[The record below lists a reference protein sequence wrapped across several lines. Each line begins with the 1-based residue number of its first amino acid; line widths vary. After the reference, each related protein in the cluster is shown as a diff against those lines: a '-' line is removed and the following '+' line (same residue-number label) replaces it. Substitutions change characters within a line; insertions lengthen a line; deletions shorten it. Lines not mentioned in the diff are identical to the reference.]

1 MALQTEIRQ
10 LFDCHLVGSDGQSIG
25 QVGQVYLNDR
35 TGEPEWVTVRTGMFG
50 MKETFVPL
58 AGSHRSGDEIRVPF
72 DKDKIKDAPN
82 IDVDGHLTIEEEARL
97 YRHYGLQPPAV
108 PQQRST
114 SPTGE
119 ARPGPVPGTPTMPA
133 RPSTPA
139 TPATP
144 TTGTTGGTTGGRED
158 VSDLER
164 LRRERETGKTTGME
178 PPGAMGPKTEM
189 GRTGEMAGDIEMT
202 MSEEQLRIGKETVES
217 GRVRLRKYVETENVQ
232 ETVPLMHE
240 EVVIEREPI
249 REGEAAAGSY
259 EIGEDEQSI
268 TLHEERAVIGKETRP
283 VERIHAHRQSVEQEK
298 TVGGQVRKE
307 HVEIDEEDTTPDAKR
322 GDRPPPL

>member
-1 MALQTEIRQ
+1 MALQTEIRH

-35 TGEPEWVTVRTGMFG
+35 TGDPEWVTVRTGMFG

-58 AGSHRSGDEIRVPF
+58 AGCHRSGDEIRVPF
-72 DKDKIKDAPN
+72 DKEKIKDAPN

-119 ARPGPVPGTPTMPA
+119 ARPGTVPGPATPTTTPTMPA
-133 RPSTPA
+133 
-139 TPATP
+139 TP
-144 TTGTTGGTTGGRED
+144 TAGTTGSRED
-158 VSDLER
+158 MGDMER
-164 LRRERETGKTTGME
+164 IRRERETAGTGGME
-178 PPGAMGPKTEM
+178 ARTEM
-189 GRTGEMAGDIEMT
+189 GRTGETADTDVDMI
-202 MSEEQLRIGKETVES
+202 MSEEHLRIGKETVES

-232 ETVPLMHE
+232 ETVPLSHE

-249 REGEAAAGSY
+249 REGETVTGSY
-259 EIGEDEQSI
+259 DIGEDEQTI
-268 TLHEERAVIGKETRP
+268 TLHEERPVIGKETRP
-283 VERIHAHRQSVEQEK
+283 VEHIHAHKQSVEQEK
-298 TVGGQVRKE
+298 TVSGQVRKE
-307 HVEIDEEDTTPDAKR
+307 HVEIEEDDTARDTKP
-322 GDRPPPL
+322 GDRRPPL

>member
-1 MALQTEIRQ
+1 VALQTEIRH

-35 TGEPEWVTVRTGMFG
+35 TGDPEWVTVRTGMFG

-58 AGSHRSGDEIRVPF
+58 SGCHRSGDEIRVPF
-72 DKDKIKDAPN
+72 DKEKIKDAPN

-119 ARPGPVPGTPTMPA
+119 ARPGPVPGPATPTAGPTATPTMPTKPTAGTTGA
-133 RPSTPA
+133 REDMGDMERVRREHE
-139 TPATP
+139 
-144 TTGTTGGTTGGRED
+144 TTGTGT
-158 VSDLER
+158 S
-164 LRRERETGKTTGME
+164 GME
-178 PPGAMGPKTEM
+178 AKTEM
-189 GRTGEMAGDIEMT
+189 GRTGDMADSDIDMT
-202 MSEEQLRIGKETVES
+202 MSEERLRIGKETVES

-232 ETVPLMHE
+232 ETVPLSHE

-249 REGEAAAGSY
+249 REGEAVTGSY
-259 EIGEDEQSI
+259 DIGEDEQTM

-283 VERIHAHRQSVEQEK
+283 VEHIHAHKQSVEQEK

-307 HVEIDEEDTTPDAKR
+307 HVEIDEDDTAHGTKP
-322 GDRPPPL
+322 GDRRPPL